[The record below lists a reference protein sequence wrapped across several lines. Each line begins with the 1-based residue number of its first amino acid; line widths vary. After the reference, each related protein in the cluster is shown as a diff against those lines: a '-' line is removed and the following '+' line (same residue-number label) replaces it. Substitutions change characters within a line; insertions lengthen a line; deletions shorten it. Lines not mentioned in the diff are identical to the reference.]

1 MKADFKSHINYSNPL
16 GTKGNLA
23 CTYAELIREMWTGN
37 SEAVSPFKLKKII
50 GNFATQFAGFG
61 QQDSQEFISYLIDGL
76 SEDLNLVKKKETFET
91 SDEIKPDEE
100 MSR

>member
-1 MKADFKSHINYSNPL
+1 
-16 GTKGNLA
+16 
-23 CTYAELIREMWTGN
+23 MWTGN
-37 SEAVSPFKLKKII
+37 TEAVSPFKLKKII

-91 SDEIKPDEE
+91 SDEIKPD
-100 MSR
+100 